1 MNKNLKF
8 VKKSLYP
15 ISYKLSEIKVLSKIL
30 FYSIEN
36 SGEEINNHD
45 IATLA
50 YILLNQIKIMHNK
63 LQKLEVKLKM

>member
-1 MNKNLKF
+1 MDKNMKF

-36 SGEEINNHD
+36 GGEEINNHD